1 MAKLE
6 YLEDSYL
13 KEMEATIVEVSK
25 ESENRWQLV
34 LDKTIFYPRGGG
46 QSTDQGFLFTKDWK
60 GKVYDDGASR
70 MVKGRTRN

>member
-1 MAKLE
+1 MTKLE

-46 QSTDQGFLFTKDWK
+46 QSTDQGFLFTKD
-60 GKVYDDGASR
+60 
-70 MVKGRTRN
+70 